1 MYIYTDIYIY
11 ILFKVAK
18 ILLPVSTTL
27 CFLSHTSSAFIITYF
42 YSRTIIGDLIYICFT
57 KVRAPSGQWSV
68 SPITCR
74 EHEQGPTGE
83 DDRLFKF
90 QKLGTEVDS
99 LCILEADERSINDSS
114 ILFPGSLL

>member
-1 MYIYTDIYIY
+1 M
-11 ILFKVAK
+11 AK

-27 CFLSHTSSAFIITYF
+27 CFLPHTSSAFIITYF

-57 KVRAPSGQWSV
+57 KVRAPSGQWSM

-83 DDRLFKF
+83 DDRLFTF
-90 QKLGTEVDS
+90 QKLVTEVDS

-114 ILFPGSLL
+114 ILFPGCLL